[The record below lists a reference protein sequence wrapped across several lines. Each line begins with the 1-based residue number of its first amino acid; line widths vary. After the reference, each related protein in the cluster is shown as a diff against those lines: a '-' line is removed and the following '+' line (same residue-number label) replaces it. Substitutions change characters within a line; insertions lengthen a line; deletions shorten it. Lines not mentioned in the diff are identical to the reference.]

1 MKISI
6 IGSGYVGLVTGA
18 CLARA
23 DQHVTC
29 LDIDEKKI
37 EDLEN
42 GKIPIYE
49 PGLED
54 LIKEKVKNNVLSF
67 SSKVDKTIRNTNV
80 IFIAVGTPT
89 NTENDGADL
98 SQVFSC
104 AKVIAKNIKNNTV
117 VILKSTVPVGTCDKV
132 EQIISLVNPS
142 IDFDV
147 VSNPEFL
154 REGSAIFDFENPDRV
169 ILGTKNKNSV
179 LTLNSIFK
187 KQVDNDFPI
196 IFTTRRSSELIKY
209 ASNSMLAMRIIF
221 INEIADLCEKVGAD
235 VEDIALGIGLDKRI
249 GPDFLNPGPGF
260 GGSCFPKDARALVE
274 SGKNYSAP
282 QNLLKA
288 VIDGNNKRK
297 ENLSK
302 KIITIARDKKNLGI
316 LGVTYKANTDDIRE
330 APSLS
335 IIPDLIEK
343 GFNIS
348 IYDPQASK
356 EGIKEFE
363 KANWQTDIYS
373 VAKKSDCLVILT
385 EWDQFKN
392 MDLKKISN
400 IMNKLPVT
408 ASSLYAKNIFSF
420 IRNLYS
426 KEKKQFFVNME
437 DEIIKKTLIKAVN

>member
-18 CLARA
+18 CMANA
-23 DQHVTC
+23 NQHVTC

-37 EDLEN
+37 KDLKN

-54 LIKEKVKNNVLSF
+54 LIKEKIKSNVLSF
-67 SSKVDKTIRNTNV
+67 SSEIDQTIRNTDV
-80 IFIAVGTPT
+80 IFIAVGTPS
-89 NTENDGADL
+89 NTENNEADL

-104 AKVIAKNIKNNTV
+104 AEEIARNIKNNTV
-117 VILKSTVPVGTCDKV
+117 VIVKSTVPVGTCDKV
-132 EQIISLVNPS
+132 EEIINLKNPS
-142 IDFDV
+142 LNFDV

-169 ILGTKNKNSV
+169 IVGTHNKDSIT
-179 LTLNSIFK
+179 TLNLIYK
-187 KQVDNDFPI
+187 KQIDNEFPI

-235 VEDIALGIGLDKRI
+235 VNDIALGIGLDKRI
-249 GPDFLNPGPGF
+249 GPEFLNAGPGF

-274 SGKNYSAP
+274 SGISYNAP

-288 VIDGNNKRK
+288 VIDGNEKRK

-302 KIITIARDKKNLGI
+302 KIITIAKNRKNIGI
-316 LGVTYKANTDDIRE
+316 LGVTYKANTDDMRE

-335 IIPDLIEK
+335 IIPDLINK

-348 IYDPQASK
+348 IFDPQANKNS
-356 EGIKEFE
+356 IKEF
-363 KANWQTDIYS
+363 KNANWENDIYS
-373 VAKKSDCLVILT
+373 VANNSDCLVILT
-385 EWDQFKN
+385 EWSDFKD
-392 MDLKKISN
+392 MDLKKISD
-400 IMNKLPVT
+400 IMDKP
-408 ASSLYAKNIFSF
+408 IIIDF
-420 IRNLYS
+420 RNLFSLDEMKKMNIEYHSIGREAINSS
-426 KEKKQFFVNME
+426 KEVE
-437 DEIIKKTLIKAVN
+437 

>member
-23 DQHVTC
+23 DLNVTC

-37 EDLEN
+37 QDLES

-54 LIKEKVKNNVLSF
+54 LIKEKVENNLLSF
-67 SSKVDKTIRNTNV
+67 SSNIDQIIKNADA

-89 NTENDGADL
+89 NIENDGADL
-98 SQVFSC
+98 SQVFAC
-104 AKVIAKNIKNNTV
+104 AEAIGKNIKNNTV

-132 EQIISLVNPS
+132 EKIINLANPS

-154 REGSAIFDFENPDRV
+154 REGSAIFDFENPDRIIV
-169 ILGTKNKNSV
+169 GTKNKNSISI
-179 LTLNSIFK
+179 LNSIYK
-187 KQVDNDFPI
+187 KHVDNNFPI

-249 GPDFLNPGPGF
+249 GPDFLNAGPGF

-274 SGKNYSAP
+274 SGENFSAP

-288 VIDGNNKRK
+288 VIDGNEKRK

-302 KIITIARDKKNLGI
+302 KIISIIKDKKNIGV
-316 LGVTYKANTDDIRE
+316 LGVTYKANTDDMRE

-335 IIPDLIEK
+335 IIPDLINK

-348 IYDPQASK
+348 IYDPQANK
-356 EGIKEFE
+356 VGIKEFE
-363 KANWQTDIYS
+363 KANWETDIYS
-373 VAKKSDCLVILT
+373 VAESSDCLVILT
-385 EWDQFKN
+385 EWTEFKN
-392 MDLKKISN
+392 MDLKKISD
-400 IMNKLPVT
+400 IMGKP
-408 ASSLYAKNIFSF
+408 IIIDF
-420 IRNLYS
+420 RNLFPLDEM
-426 KEKKQFFVNME
+426 EKLKIE
-437 DEIIKKTLIKAVN
+437 YHSIGREAVNFNKDTK

>member
-249 GPDFLNPGPGF
+249 GPHFLNPGPGF

-297 ENLSK
+297 QNLSK

-373 VAKKSDCLVILT
+373 VAKNSDCLVILT

-400 IMNKLPVT
+400 IMNKP
-408 ASSLYAKNIFSF
+408 IIIDF
-420 IRNLYS
+420 RNLFSLDEMEKFKIEYHSVGRETVNS
-426 KEKKQFFVNME
+426 KK
-437 DEIIKKTLIKAVN
+437 EIK

>member
-23 DQHVTC
+23 NQNVTC
-29 LDIDEKKI
+29 IDIDKKKI
-37 EDLEN
+37 EDLKN

-49 PGLED
+49 PGLEE
-54 LIKEKVKNNVLSF
+54 LIREKVENNVLSF
-67 SSKVDKTIRNTNV
+67 SSNIDQTIKNADV

-89 NTENDGADL
+89 NIDNDGVDL
-98 SQVFSC
+98 SQVFLC
-104 AKVIAKNIKNNTV
+104 AEEIGKNIKNHTI
-117 VILKSTVPVGTCDKV
+117 VIIKSTVPVGTCDRV
-132 EQIISLVNPS
+132 EEIIKLVNPT

-154 REGSAIFDFENPDRV
+154 REGSAIFDFENPDR
-169 ILGTKNKNSV
+169 IIAGTKNKNSISA
-179 LTLNSIFK
+179 LNSIYK
-187 KQVDNDFPI
+187 KQIDNHFQI

-235 VEDIALGIGLDKRI
+235 VQDIALGIGLDKRI
-249 GPDFLNPGPGF
+249 GSEFLNAGPGF

-274 SGKNYSAP
+274 SGENYNAP

-288 VIDGNNKRK
+288 VIDGNEKRK
-297 ENLSK
+297 KNLSQ
-302 KIITIARDKKNLGI
+302 KIITIAKDKKNIGI
-316 LGVTYKANTDDIRE
+316 LGVTYKANTDDMRE

-335 IIPDLIEK
+335 IIPDLINE

-356 EGIKEFE
+356 IGLKEFE
-363 KANWQTDIYS
+363 KANWETDIYS
-373 VAKKSDCLVILT
+373 VAKNSDCLVILT
-385 EWDQFKN
+385 EWVEFKN
-392 MDLKKISN
+392 MDLKKISD
-400 IMNKLPVT
+400 IMNKP
-408 ASSLYAKNIFSF
+408 IIIDF
-420 IRNLYS
+420 RNLFSLNEMKKLKIEYHS
-426 KEKKQFFVNME
+426 IGREVVNFNKE
-437 DEIIKKTLIKAVN
+437 IK

>member
-18 CLARA
+18 CMANA
-23 DQHVTC
+23 NQHVTC

-37 EDLEN
+37 KDLKN

-54 LIKEKVKNNVLSF
+54 LIKEKIKSNVLSF
-67 SSKVDKTIRNTNV
+67 SNEISQTIRNTDV
-80 IFIAVGTPT
+80 IFIAVGTPS
-89 NTENDGADL
+89 NTENNEADL

-104 AKVIAKNIKNNTV
+104 AEEIARNIKNNTV
-117 VILKSTVPVGTCDKV
+117 VIVKSTVPVGTCDKV
-132 EQIISLVNPS
+132 EEIINLKNPS
-142 IDFDV
+142 LNFDV

-154 REGSAIFDFENPDRV
+154 REGSAIFDFENPDRIIV
-169 ILGTKNKNSV
+169 GTHNKDSIT
-179 LTLNSIFK
+179 TLNLIYK
-187 KQVDNDFPI
+187 KQIDNEFPV

-235 VEDIALGIGLDKRI
+235 VNDIALGIGLDKRI
-249 GPDFLNPGPGF
+249 GPEFLNAGPGF

-274 SGKNYSAP
+274 SGISYNAP

-288 VIDGNNKRK
+288 VIDGNEKRK

-302 KIITIARDKKNLGI
+302 KIITIAKNRKNIGI
-316 LGVTYKANTDDIRE
+316 LGVTYKANTDDMRE

-335 IIPDLIEK
+335 IIPDLINK

-348 IYDPQASK
+348 IFDPQANKNS
-356 EGIKEFE
+356 IKEF
-363 KANWQTDIYS
+363 KNANWENDIYS
-373 VAKKSDCLVILT
+373 VANNSDCLVILT
-385 EWDQFKN
+385 EWSDFKD
-392 MDLKKISN
+392 MDLKKISD
-400 IMNKLPVT
+400 IMDKP
-408 ASSLYAKNIFSF
+408 IIIDF
-420 IRNLYS
+420 RNLFSLDEMKKMNIEYHSIGREAINSS
-426 KEKKQFFVNME
+426 KEVE
-437 DEIIKKTLIKAVN
+437 

>member
-1 MKISI
+1 MK
-6 IGSGYVGLVTGA
+6 
-18 CLARA
+18 
-23 DQHVTC
+23 
-29 LDIDEKKI
+29 KKI
-37 EDLEN
+37 QDLES

-54 LIKEKVKNNVLSF
+54 LIKEKVENNLLSF
-67 SSKVDKTIRNTNV
+67 SSNIDQTIKNADA

-89 NTENDGADL
+89 NIENDGADL
-98 SQVFSC
+98 SQVFAC
-104 AKVIAKNIKNNTV
+104 AEAIGKNIKNNTV

-132 EQIISLVNPS
+132 EKIINLANPS

-154 REGSAIFDFENPDRV
+154 REGSAIFDFENPDRIIV
-169 ILGTKNKNSV
+169 GTKNKNSISI
-179 LTLNSIFK
+179 LNSIYK
-187 KQVDNDFPI
+187 KHVDNNFPI

-249 GPDFLNPGPGF
+249 GPDFLNAGPGF

-274 SGKNYSAP
+274 SGENFSAP

-288 VIDGNNKRK
+288 VIDGNEKRK

-302 KIITIARDKKNLGI
+302 KIISIIKDKKNIGV
-316 LGVTYKANTDDIRE
+316 LGVTYKANTDDMRE

-335 IIPDLIEK
+335 IIPDLIDK

-348 IYDPQASK
+348 IYDPQANK
-356 EGIKEFE
+356 VGIKEFE
-363 KANWQTDIYS
+363 NANWENDIYS
-373 VAKKSDCLVILT
+373 VAKNSDCLVILT
-385 EWDQFKN
+385 EWTEFKN
-392 MDLKKISN
+392 MDLKKISD
-400 IMNKLPVT
+400 IMGKP
-408 ASSLYAKNIFSF
+408 IIIDF
-420 IRNLYS
+420 RNLFPLDEM
-426 KEKKQFFVNME
+426 EKLKIE
-437 DEIIKKTLIKAVN
+437 YHSRGREAVNFNKDTK

>member
-18 CLARA
+18 CMANA
-23 DQHVTC
+23 NQHVTC

-37 EDLEN
+37 KDLKN

-54 LIKEKVKNNVLSF
+54 LIKEKIKSNVLSF
-67 SSKVDKTIRNTNV
+67 SSEISQTIRNTDV

-89 NTENDGADL
+89 NTENNEADL

-104 AKVIAKNIKNNTV
+104 AEEIARNIKNNTV
-117 VILKSTVPVGTCDKV
+117 VIVKSTVPVGTCDKV
-132 EQIISLVNPS
+132 EEIINLKNPS
-142 IDFDV
+142 LNFDV

-154 REGSAIFDFENPDRV
+154 REGSAIFDFENPDRIIV
-169 ILGTKNKNSV
+169 GTHNKDSIT
-179 LTLNSIFK
+179 TLNLIYK
-187 KQVDNDFPI
+187 KQIDNEFPI

-235 VEDIALGIGLDKRI
+235 VNDIALGIGLDKRI
-249 GPDFLNPGPGF
+249 GPEFLNAGPGF

-274 SGKNYSAP
+274 SGISYNAP

-288 VIDGNNKRK
+288 VIDGNEKRK

-302 KIITIARDKKNLGI
+302 KIITIAKNRKNIGI
-316 LGVTYKANTDDIRE
+316 LGVTYKANTDDMRE

-335 IIPDLIEK
+335 IIPDLINK

-348 IYDPQASK
+348 IFDPQANKNS
-356 EGIKEFE
+356 IKEF
-363 KANWQTDIYS
+363 KNANWENDIYS
-373 VAKKSDCLVILT
+373 VANNSDCLVILT
-385 EWDQFKN
+385 EWSDFKD
-392 MDLKKISN
+392 MDLKKISD
-400 IMNKLPVT
+400 IMDKP
-408 ASSLYAKNIFSF
+408 IIIDF
-420 IRNLYS
+420 RNLFSLDEMKKMNIEYHSIGREAINSS
-426 KEKKQFFVNME
+426 KEVE
-437 DEIIKKTLIKAVN
+437 

>member
-18 CLARA
+18 CMANA
-23 DQHVTC
+23 NQHVTC

-37 EDLEN
+37 QDLES

-54 LIKEKVKNNVLSF
+54 LINEKVENNLLSF
-67 SSKVDKTIRNTNV
+67 SSNIDQAIKNADA

-89 NTENDGADL
+89 NIENDGADL
-98 SQVFSC
+98 SQVFAC
-104 AKVIAKNIKNNTV
+104 AEAIGKNIKSNTV

-132 EQIISLVNPS
+132 EEIINLANPS

-154 REGSAIFDFENPDRV
+154 REGSAIFDFENPDRIIV
-169 ILGTKNKNSV
+169 GTKNKNSIS
-179 LTLNSIFK
+179 TLNSIYK
-187 KQVDNDFPI
+187 KHVDNNFPI

-249 GPDFLNPGPGF
+249 GPDFLNAGPGF

-274 SGKNYSAP
+274 SGENYNAP

-288 VIDGNNKRK
+288 VIDGNEKRK

-302 KIITIARDKKNLGI
+302 KIISIIKDKKNIGV
-316 LGVTYKANTDDIRE
+316 LGVTYKANTDDMRE

-335 IIPDLIEK
+335 IIPDLIDK

-348 IYDPQASK
+348 IYDPQANK
-356 EGIKEFE
+356 VGIKEFE
-363 KANWQTDIYS
+363 NVNWENDIYS
-373 VAKKSDCLVILT
+373 VVKNSDCLVILT
-385 EWDQFKN
+385 EWNEFKS
-392 MDLKKISN
+392 MDLKKISD
-400 IMNKLPVT
+400 IMNKP
-408 ASSLYAKNIFSF
+408 IIIDF
-420 IRNLYS
+420 RNLFS
-426 KEKKQFFVNME
+426 LDEMEKLKIE
-437 DEIIKKTLIKAVN
+437 YHSIGREAVNFNKETK

>member
-29 LDIDEKKI
+29 LDIDEKKV

-67 SSKVDKTIRNTNV
+67 SSKVDKTIRNTDV

-89 NTENDGADL
+89 NTDNDGADL

-373 VAKKSDCLVILT
+373 VAKNSDCLVILT

-400 IMNKLPVT
+400 IMNKP
-408 ASSLYAKNIFSF
+408 IIIDF
-420 IRNLYS
+420 RNLFSLDEMERFKIEYHSVGRETVNS
-426 KEKKQFFVNME
+426 KK
-437 DEIIKKTLIKAVN
+437 EIK

>member
-1 MKISI
+1 M
-6 IGSGYVGLVTGA
+6 
-18 CLARA
+18 
-23 DQHVTC
+23 TC

-37 EDLEN
+37 QDLES

-54 LIKEKVKNNVLSF
+54 LIKEKVENNLLSF
-67 SSKVDKTIRNTNV
+67 SSNIDQAIKNADA

-89 NTENDGADL
+89 NIENDGADL
-98 SQVFSC
+98 SQVFAC
-104 AKVIAKNIKNNTV
+104 AEAIGKNIKSNTV

-132 EQIISLVNPS
+132 EEIINLVNPS

-154 REGSAIFDFENPDRV
+154 REGSAIFDFENPDRIIV
-169 ILGTKNKNSV
+169 GTKNKNSIS
-179 LTLNSIFK
+179 TLNSIYK
-187 KQVDNDFPI
+187 KHVDNNFPI

-249 GPDFLNPGPGF
+249 GPDFLNAGPGF

-274 SGKNYSAP
+274 SGENYNAP

-288 VIDGNNKRK
+288 VIDGNEKRK

-302 KIITIARDKKNLGI
+302 KIISIIKDKKNIGV
-316 LGVTYKANTDDIRE
+316 LGVTYKANTDDMRE

-335 IIPDLIEK
+335 IIPDLIDK

-348 IYDPQASK
+348 IYDPQARRV
-356 EGIKEFE
+356 GIKEFE
-363 KANWQTDIYS
+363 KVNWENDIYS
-373 VAKKSDCLVILT
+373 VVKKSDCLVILT
-385 EWDQFKN
+385 EWNEFKS
-392 MDLKKISN
+392 MDLKKISD
-400 IMNKLPVT
+400 IMNKP
-408 ASSLYAKNIFSF
+408 IIIDF
-420 IRNLYS
+420 RNLFS
-426 KEKKQFFVNME
+426 LDEMEKLKIE
-437 DEIIKKTLIKAVN
+437 YHSIGREAVNFNKETK

>member
-18 CLARA
+18 CMANA
-23 DQHVTC
+23 NQHVTC

-37 EDLEN
+37 KDLKN

-54 LIKEKVKNNVLSF
+54 LIKEKIKSNVLSF
-67 SSKVDKTIRNTNV
+67 SSEISQTIRNTDV
-80 IFIAVGTPT
+80 IFIAVGTPS
-89 NTENDGADL
+89 NTENNEADL

-104 AKVIAKNIKNNTV
+104 AEEIARNIKNNTV
-117 VILKSTVPVGTCDKV
+117 VIVKSTVPVGTCDKV
-132 EQIISLVNPS
+132 EEIINLKNPS
-142 IDFDV
+142 LNFDV

-169 ILGTKNKNSV
+169 IVGTHNKDSIT
-179 LTLNSIFK
+179 TLNLIYK
-187 KQVDNDFPI
+187 KQIDNEFPI

-235 VEDIALGIGLDKRI
+235 VNDIALGIGLDKRI
-249 GPDFLNPGPGF
+249 GPEFLNAGPGF

-274 SGKNYSAP
+274 SGISYNAP

-288 VIDGNNKRK
+288 VIDGNEKRK

-302 KIITIARDKKNLGI
+302 KIITIAKNRKNIGI
-316 LGVTYKANTDDIRE
+316 LGVTYKANTDDMRE

-335 IIPDLIEK
+335 IIPDLINK

-348 IYDPQASK
+348 IFDPQANKNS
-356 EGIKEFE
+356 IKEF
-363 KANWQTDIYS
+363 KNANWENDIYS
-373 VAKKSDCLVILT
+373 VANNSECLVILT
-385 EWDQFKN
+385 EWSDFKD
-392 MDLKKISN
+392 MDLKKISD
-400 IMNKLPVT
+400 IMDKP
-408 ASSLYAKNIFSF
+408 IIIDF
-420 IRNLYS
+420 RNLFSLDEMKKMNIEYHSIGREAINSS
-426 KEKKQFFVNME
+426 KEVE
-437 DEIIKKTLIKAVN
+437 

>member
-6 IGSGYVGLVTGA
+6 IGSGYVGLVTGG

-23 DQHVTC
+23 DQNVTC

-37 EDLEN
+37 QDLES

-54 LIKEKVKNNVLSF
+54 LIKEKVENNFLSF
-67 SSKVDKTIRNTNV
+67 SSNIDQAIKNADA

-89 NTENDGADL
+89 NIENDGADL
-98 SQVFSC
+98 SQVFAC
-104 AKVIAKNIKNNTV
+104 AEAIGKNIKSNTV

-132 EQIISLVNPS
+132 EEIINSVNPS

-154 REGSAIFDFENPDRV
+154 REGSAIFDFENPDRIIV
-169 ILGTKNKNSV
+169 GTKNKNSIS
-179 LTLNSIFK
+179 TLNSIYK
-187 KQVDNDFPI
+187 KHVDNNFPI

-249 GPDFLNPGPGF
+249 GPDFLNAGPGF

-274 SGKNYSAP
+274 SGENYNAP

-288 VIDGNNKRK
+288 VIDGNEKRK

-302 KIITIARDKKNLGI
+302 KIISIIKDKKNIGV
-316 LGVTYKANTDDIRE
+316 LGVTYKANTDDMRE

-335 IIPDLIEK
+335 IIPDLIDK

-348 IYDPQASK
+348 IYDPQANK
-356 EGIKEFE
+356 VGIKEFE
-363 KANWQTDIYS
+363 NVNWENDIYS
-373 VAKKSDCLVILT
+373 VVKKSDCLVILT
-385 EWDQFKN
+385 EWNEFKS
-392 MDLKKISN
+392 MDLKKISD
-400 IMNKLPVT
+400 IMNKP
-408 ASSLYAKNIFSF
+408 IIIDF
-420 IRNLYS
+420 RNLFS
-426 KEKKQFFVNME
+426 LDEMEKLKIE
-437 DEIIKKTLIKAVN
+437 YHSIGREAVNFNKETK

>member
-6 IGSGYVGLVTGA
+6 MGSGYVGLVTGA
-18 CLARA
+18 CLATS

-37 EDLEN
+37 ENLKV

-49 PGLED
+49 PGLEE
-54 LIKEKVKNNVLSF
+54 LIKEKLENNSLSF
-67 SSKVDKTIRNTNV
+67 SSNINQAIGNADA

-89 NTENDGADL
+89 NIENDGANL

-104 AKVIAKNIKNNTV
+104 ADEIAKNIKNNTV
-117 VILKSTVPVGTCDKV
+117 VVVKSTVPVGTCDKI
-132 EQIISLVNPS
+132 EEIINLENPS

-147 VSNPEFL
+147 ISNPEFL

-169 ILGTKNKNSV
+169 IVGTENKNSIS
-179 LTLNSIFK
+179 TLNSIYK
-187 KQVDNDFPI
+187 KQIDNGFPI

-235 VEDIALGIGLDKRI
+235 VEDISLGIGLDKRI
-249 GPDFLNPGPGF
+249 GPDFLNAGPGF

-274 SGKNYSAP
+274 SGKNYNAP

-288 VIDGNNKRK
+288 VIDGNEKRK

-302 KIITIARDKKNLGI
+302 KIITIAKDKKNIGV

-335 IIPDLIEK
+335 IIPDLIDK

-356 EGIKEFE
+356 VGVKEFE
-363 KANWQTDIYS
+363 KANWETDIFS
-373 VAKKSDCLVILT
+373 VAKDSDCLVILT
-385 EWDQFKN
+385 EWNEFKN
-392 MDLKKISN
+392 MDLKKISD
-400 IMNKLPVT
+400 IMNKP
-408 ASSLYAKNIFSF
+408 IIIDF
-420 IRNLYS
+420 RNLFSLKDMEKHKIEYHS
-426 KEKKQFFVNME
+426 IGREAINFNKE
-437 DEIIKKTLIKAVN
+437 IK

>member
-18 CLARA
+18 CMANA
-23 DQHVTC
+23 NQHVTC

-37 EDLEN
+37 KDLKN

-54 LIKEKVKNNVLSF
+54 LIKEKIKSNVLSF
-67 SSKVDKTIRNTNV
+67 SSEISQTIRNTDV
-80 IFIAVGTPT
+80 IFIAVGTPS
-89 NTENDGADL
+89 NTENNEADL

-104 AKVIAKNIKNNTV
+104 AEEIARNIKNNTV
-117 VILKSTVPVGTCDKV
+117 VIVKSTVPVGTCDKV
-132 EQIISLVNPS
+132 EEIINLKNPS
-142 IDFDV
+142 LNFDV

-154 REGSAIFDFENPDRV
+154 REGSAVFDFENPDRIIV
-169 ILGTKNKNSV
+169 GTHNKDSIT
-179 LTLNSIFK
+179 TLNLIYK
-187 KQVDNDFPI
+187 KQIDNEFPI

-235 VEDIALGIGLDKRI
+235 VNDIALGIGLDKRI
-249 GPDFLNPGPGF
+249 GPEFLNAGPGF

-274 SGKNYSAP
+274 SGISYNAP

-288 VIDGNNKRK
+288 VIDGNEKRK

-302 KIITIARDKKNLGI
+302 KIITIAKNRKNIGI
-316 LGVTYKANTDDIRE
+316 LGVTYKANTDDMRE

-335 IIPDLIEK
+335 IIPDLINK

-348 IYDPQASK
+348 IFDPQANKNS
-356 EGIKEFE
+356 IKEF
-363 KANWQTDIYS
+363 KNANWENDIYS
-373 VAKKSDCLVILT
+373 VANNSDCLVILT
-385 EWDQFKN
+385 EWSDFKD
-392 MDLKKISN
+392 MDLKKISD
-400 IMNKLPVT
+400 IMDKP
-408 ASSLYAKNIFSF
+408 IIIDF
-420 IRNLYS
+420 RNLFSLDEMKKMNIEYHSIGREAINSS
-426 KEKKQFFVNME
+426 KEVE
-437 DEIIKKTLIKAVN
+437 

>member
-29 LDIDEKKI
+29 LDINEKKI
-37 EDLEN
+37 KDLEN

-54 LIKEKVKNNVLSF
+54 LIKEKVKKNVLSF
-67 SSKVDKTIRNTNV
+67 SSKIDKTIKNTNV
-80 IFIAVGTPT
+80 IFIAVGTPK
-89 NTENDGADL
+89 NVKNDEADL

-132 EQIISLVNPS
+132 EEIIKLVNPY

-169 ILGTKNKNSV
+169 ILGTKNKNSI
-179 LTLNSIFK
+179 LTLNSIYK
-187 KQVDNDFPI
+187 KQVDDDFPI

-235 VEDIALGIGLDKRI
+235 VEDIALGVGLDKRI
-249 GPDFLNPGPGF
+249 GPDFLNAGPGF
-260 GGSCFPKDARALVE
+260 GGSCFPKDARALVA
-274 SGKNYSAP
+274 SGENYGAS

-288 VIDGNNKRK
+288 VIDGNEKRK

-302 KIITIARDKKNLGI
+302 KIITIAKDKKNIGI

-335 IIPDLIEK
+335 IIPDLIDK

-348 IYDPQASK
+348 IYDPQANK
-356 EGIKEFE
+356 VGIKEFE
-363 KANWQTDIYS
+363 KANLQTDIYS
-373 VAKKSDCLVILT
+373 VAKNSDCLVILT
-385 EWDQFKN
+385 EWAQIKN

-400 IMNKLPVT
+400 IMNKP
-408 ASSLYAKNIFSF
+408 IIIDF
-420 IRNLYS
+420 RNLFSLDEMKKLKIEYYS
-426 KEKKQFFVNME
+426 IGRESTNSKR
-437 DEIIKKTLIKAVN
+437 EIK

>member
-1 MKISI
+1 MKLSI

-18 CLARA
+18 CLANV

-37 EDLEN
+37 NKLRN
-42 GKIPIYE
+42 GIIPIYE

-54 LIKEKVKNNVLSF
+54 LIKEKVASNILSF
-67 SSKVDKTIRNTNV
+67 SSNISETVKNTDV

-89 NTENDGADL
+89 NKENDSADL

-104 AKVIAKNIKNNTV
+104 AEEIAKNIKNNTI

-132 EQIISLVNPS
+132 EEIINLNNPS
-142 IDFDV
+142 INFDV

-154 REGSAIFDFENPDRV
+154 REGSAIFDFENPDR
-169 ILGTKNKNSV
+169 IIIGTKEKNSIS
-179 LTLNSIFK
+179 TLNSIYK
-187 KQVDNDFPI
+187 KQIKNNFPV

-235 VEDIALGIGLDKRI
+235 VEDISLGIGLDKRI
-249 GPDFLNPGPGF
+249 GPDFLNAGPGF

-274 SGKNYSAP
+274 SGKSYNAP

-288 VIDGNNKRK
+288 VIDGNEKRK

-302 KIITIARDKKNLGI
+302 RIIEVAKDKKNIGV
-316 LGVTYKANTDDIRE
+316 LGVTYKANTDDLRE

-335 IIPDLIEK
+335 IIPDLINK
-343 GFNIS
+343 GFNVS
-348 IYDPQASK
+348 IYDPQASRN
-356 EGIKEFE
+356 GIKEFE
-363 KANWQTDIYS
+363 EVNWESDIYS

-385 EWDQFKN
+385 EWSEFIN
-392 MDLKKISN
+392 MDLKKISD
-400 IMNKLPVT
+400 IMTQP
-408 ASSLYAKNIFSF
+408 IIIDF
-420 IRNLYS
+420 RNLFSLDSVKKLNIEYHS
-426 KEKKQFFVNME
+426 IGRETINSHKEVE
-437 DEIIKKTLIKAVN
+437 

>member
-23 DQHVTC
+23 DLNVTC

-37 EDLEN
+37 QDLES

-54 LIKEKVKNNVLSF
+54 LIKEKVENNLLSF
-67 SSKVDKTIRNTNV
+67 SSNIDQTIKNADA

-89 NTENDGADL
+89 NIENNGADL
-98 SQVFSC
+98 SQVFAC
-104 AKVIAKNIKNNTV
+104 AEAIGKNIKNNTV

-132 EQIISLVNPS
+132 EKIINLANPS

-154 REGSAIFDFENPDRV
+154 REGSAIFDFENPDRIIV
-169 ILGTKNKNSV
+169 GTKNKNSISI
-179 LTLNSIFK
+179 LNSIYK
-187 KQVDNDFPI
+187 KHVDNNFQI

-249 GPDFLNPGPGF
+249 GPDFLNAGPGF

-274 SGKNYSAP
+274 SGENFSAP

-288 VIDGNNKRK
+288 VIDGNEKRK

-302 KIITIARDKKNLGI
+302 KIISIIKDKKNIGV
-316 LGVTYKANTDDIRE
+316 LGVTYKANTDDMRE

-335 IIPDLIEK
+335 IIPDLINK

-348 IYDPQASK
+348 IYDPQANK
-356 EGIKEFE
+356 VGIKEFE
-363 KANWQTDIYS
+363 KANWETDIYS
-373 VAKKSDCLVILT
+373 VAESSDCLVILT
-385 EWDQFKN
+385 EWTEFKN
-392 MDLKKISN
+392 MDLKKISD
-400 IMNKLPVT
+400 IMGKP
-408 ASSLYAKNIFSF
+408 IIIDF
-420 IRNLYS
+420 RNLFPLDEM
-426 KEKKQFFVNME
+426 EKLKIE
-437 DEIIKKTLIKAVN
+437 YHSIGREAVNFNKDTK

>member
-18 CLARA
+18 CMANA
-23 DQHVTC
+23 NQHVTC

-37 EDLEN
+37 KDLKN

-54 LIKEKVKNNVLSF
+54 LIKEKIKSNVLSF
-67 SSKVDKTIRNTNV
+67 SSEIGQTIRNTDV

-89 NTENDGADL
+89 NTENNEADL

-104 AKVIAKNIKNNTV
+104 AEEIARNIKNNTV
-117 VILKSTVPVGTCDKV
+117 VIVKSTVPVGTCDKV
-132 EQIISLVNPS
+132 EEIINLKNPS
-142 IDFDV
+142 LNFDV

-169 ILGTKNKNSV
+169 IVGTHNKDSIT
-179 LTLNSIFK
+179 TLNLIYK
-187 KQVDNDFPI
+187 KQIDNEFPI

-235 VEDIALGIGLDKRI
+235 VNDIALGIGLDKRI
-249 GPDFLNPGPGF
+249 GPEFLNAGPGF

-274 SGKNYSAP
+274 SGISYNAP

-288 VIDGNNKRK
+288 VIDGNEKRK

-302 KIITIARDKKNLGI
+302 KIITIAKNRKNIGI
-316 LGVTYKANTDDIRE
+316 LGVTYKANTDDMRE

-335 IIPDLIEK
+335 IIPDLINK

-348 IYDPQASK
+348 IFDPQANKNS
-356 EGIKEFE
+356 IKEF
-363 KANWQTDIYS
+363 KNANWENDIYS
-373 VAKKSDCLVILT
+373 VANNSDCLVILT
-385 EWDQFKN
+385 EWSDFKD
-392 MDLKKISN
+392 MDLKKISD
-400 IMNKLPVT
+400 IMDKP
-408 ASSLYAKNIFSF
+408 IIIDF
-420 IRNLYS
+420 RNLFSLNEMKKMNIEYHSIGREAINSS
-426 KEKKQFFVNME
+426 KEVE
-437 DEIIKKTLIKAVN
+437 

>member
-1 MKISI
+1 
-6 IGSGYVGLVTGA
+6 
-18 CLARA
+18 
-23 DQHVTC
+23 

-37 EDLEN
+37 QDLES

-54 LIKEKVKNNVLSF
+54 LIKEKVENNLLSF
-67 SSKVDKTIRNTNV
+67 SSNIDQTIKNADA

-89 NTENDGADL
+89 NIENDGADL
-98 SQVFSC
+98 SQVFAC
-104 AKVIAKNIKNNTV
+104 AEAIGKNIKNNTV

-132 EQIISLVNPS
+132 EKIINLANPS

-154 REGSAIFDFENPDRV
+154 REGSAIFDFENPDRIIV
-169 ILGTKNKNSV
+169 GTKNKNSISI
-179 LTLNSIFK
+179 LNSIYK
-187 KQVDNDFPI
+187 KHVDNNFPI

-249 GPDFLNPGPGF
+249 GPDFLNAGPGF

-274 SGKNYSAP
+274 SGENFSAP

-288 VIDGNNKRK
+288 VIDGNEKRK

-302 KIITIARDKKNLGI
+302 KIISIIKDKKNIGV
-316 LGVTYKANTDDIRE
+316 LGVTYKANTDDMRE

-335 IIPDLIEK
+335 IIPDLINK

-348 IYDPQASK
+348 IYDPQANK
-356 EGIKEFE
+356 VGIKEFE
-363 KANWQTDIYS
+363 KANWETDIYS
-373 VAKKSDCLVILT
+373 VAESSDCLVILT
-385 EWDQFKN
+385 EWTEFKN
-392 MDLKKISN
+392 MDLKKISD
-400 IMNKLPVT
+400 IMGKP
-408 ASSLYAKNIFSF
+408 IIIDF
-420 IRNLYS
+420 RNLFPLDEM
-426 KEKKQFFVNME
+426 EKLKIE
-437 DEIIKKTLIKAVN
+437 YHSIGREAVNFNKDTK